1 MAEFRVCPNGHR
13 LSEWWVQSF
22 CLRCDY
28 EGGIAKLKAIVA
40 GWSPDVASNVAS
52 EPNVATDVASNV
64 ASEPN
69 VATDVASNV
78 ASEPNVAT
86 DVATCEQ
93 CSQRS
98 VATGR
103 KVCAACRQ
111 RAYRD
116 RIPRIDA

>member
-52 EPNVATDVASNV
+52 EPNVATDVA
-64 ASEPN
+64 
-69 VATDVASNV
+69 
-78 ASEPNVAT
+78 
-86 DVATCEQ
+86 TCEQ